1 MGDKYSLD
9 IMALSK
15 QDPCMHIQSTPD
27 NLISGNWKKFKLS
40 EVRVIGSLKQITGN
54 KKINKQ
60 IDGKG
65 MQVSCALHINGSKRY
80 RLIFYK
86 RN

>member
-15 QDPCMHIQSTPD
+15 QDPSMHIQSTPD
-27 NLISGNWKKFKLS
+27 NSIQGNWKKFELS
-40 EVRVIGSLKQITGN
+40 VVWVIGSLKQITGN

-65 MQVSCALHINGSKRY
+65 LQVSCTLHMKGSKRY